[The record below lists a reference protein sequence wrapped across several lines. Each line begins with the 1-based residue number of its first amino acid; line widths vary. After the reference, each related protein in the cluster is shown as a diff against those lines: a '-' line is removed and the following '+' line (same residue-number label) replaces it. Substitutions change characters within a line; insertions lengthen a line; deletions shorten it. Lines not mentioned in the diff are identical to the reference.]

1 MHTYEGKSL
10 ADNVPIA
17 LFKSVFPAKRF
28 PDLPEKLMVHQ
39 SVTTS
44 LKDSGIADYTRLS
57 TEISAVLPSPTQRG
71 QLKLNQ
77 DIPLLKTLSIN
88 VDLLGNR
95 IEFGTTWFASDRVSL
110 KLGRN

>member
-1 MHTYEGKSL
+1 MRGSRAILINILKGWLSDVHIYEGKSL

-28 PDLPEKLMVHQ
+28 PDLPEKLMVNQ

-57 TEISAVLPSPTQRG
+57 TEISAVLPS
-71 QLKLNQ
+71 
-77 DIPLLKTLSIN
+77 
-88 VDLLGNR
+88 
-95 IEFGTTWFASDRVSL
+95 
-110 KLGRN
+110 